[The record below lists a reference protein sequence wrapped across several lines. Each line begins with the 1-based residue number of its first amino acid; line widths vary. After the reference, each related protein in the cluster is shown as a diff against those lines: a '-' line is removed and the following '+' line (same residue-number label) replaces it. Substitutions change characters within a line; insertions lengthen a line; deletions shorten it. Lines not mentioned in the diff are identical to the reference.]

1 MRQLSGH
8 TFLSV
13 GGPEHTCYNVGVVL
27 ARMRN
32 EKGRL
37 NLRTQA
43 IIMGILILALNP
55 VTGVA
60 SDPADTQKTD
70 SSKGI
75 TVDDLWSG
83 LKRAE
88 QNIEKEIPKIGPA
101 VVDTFKKL
109 TKKDSEKQS
118 SQSSEKQKN

>member
-1 MRQLSGH
+1 MRIPTIL
-8 TFLSV
+8 
-13 GGPEHTCYNVGVVL
+13 
-27 ARMRN
+27 
-32 EKGRL
+32 
-37 NLRTQA
+37 
-43 IIMGILILALNP
+43 MGILILALNP
-55 VTGVA
+55 MPGVA

-101 VVDTFKKL
+101 IVDTFKKI

>member
-1 MRQLSGH
+1 MRA
-8 TFLSV
+8 T
-13 GGPEHTCYNVGVVL
+13 
-27 ARMRN
+27 
-32 EKGRL
+32 
-37 NLRTQA
+37 A
-43 IIMGILILALNP
+43 IIIGMLMLGLSPAAGFA
-55 VTGVA
+55 T
-60 SDPADTQKTD
+60 DPADTQKTD

-101 VVDTFKKL
+101 IVDTFKKI